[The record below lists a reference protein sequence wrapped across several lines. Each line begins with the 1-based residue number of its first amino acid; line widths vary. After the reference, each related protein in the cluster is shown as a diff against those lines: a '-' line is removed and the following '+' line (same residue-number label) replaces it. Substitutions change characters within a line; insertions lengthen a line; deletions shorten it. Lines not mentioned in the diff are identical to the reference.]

1 MSMRWSLWPVF
12 FVFGCSAP
20 SASYERSL
28 RRWLRA
34 PEAERVGRAADLRAM
49 AAEAQVPAGVRLAAV
64 HQSQRADQAID
75 ADAWLDAEAGA
86 FPGAARFLVSYRKLM
101 QLPERPM
108 PDHARGVALVVV
120 VDRTRQPD
128 VVGDLLATVERPLRE
143 RGYYVVPVEVALDI
157 LPALAGDPAQ
167 DQLGSVDPASLR
179 RMAEFGI
186 DTCLTIDILD
196 FWLHEALA
204 VEVVR
209 YEVWYQLVDTATG
222 AVIWRRPATG
232 SYERRESTDAFPRE
246 DEPFFYPS
254 SLGPV
259 FADQI
264 DFVRSMTRGLVRTA
278 PRPR

>member
-1 MSMRWSLWPVF
+1 MRWSLWPVF
-12 FVFGCSAP
+12 FVIGCSAP

-34 PEAERVGRAADLRAM
+34 PEAARESRAADLRAM
-49 AAEAQVPAGVRLAAV
+49 AAQTHVTAGVRLAAV
-64 HQSQRADQAID
+64 HQSRRADQSID

-86 FPGAARFLVSYRKLM
+86 FPGAARFLASYRKLM

-108 PDHARGVALVVV
+108 PEHGRGVVLVVV

-128 VVGDLLATVERPLRE
+128 VLGDLLATVERPLRE
-143 RGYYVVPVEVALDI
+143 RGYYVVPVEVADDI
-157 LPALAGDPAQ
+157 VPALEGDQAQ
-167 DQLGSVDPASLR
+167 GQLGRVDPASLR

-186 DTCLTIDILD
+186 DTCLMIDILD

-222 AVIWRRPATG
+222 EIVWRRPATG
-232 SYERRESTDAFPRE
+232 SYERRETTEAFPRE
-246 DEPFFYPS
+246 DEPFFYPG